1 MGQPAHRRLPGCRR
15 ILGTMIGVTILR
27 MVSGRVML
35 LFVASLII
43 FAAMN
48 LLPGDPATV
57 MLGLDAS
64 PESLL
69 ALHHQLGLDTPLPA
83 RYAHWISGFLHGDLG
98 RSYIYDVPVSSL
110 IVERLQS
117 SLPLIFLAML
127 LSLGAGIPIGVIAA
141 ANRGKALDLG
151 LMGVLQLF
159 KSIPD
164 FWLAMMMTFLFS
176 LILHW
181 LPASGFPGW
190 ENGFFPAIRALIL
203 PAIALA
209 IPQAA
214 ITARFMR
221 SSLIETLSQDF
232 IRTARAQGY
241 SRRGTLWRIA
251 LPNAL
256 IPVLTLAG
264 IQLPVLVTG
273 SIIVESVFSLPGC
286 GKLLLE
292 AVNQRDIPI
301 VQNLVMMIVTGV
313 MVLNLL
319 MAALVR
325 WLDPR
330 LGEECS

>member
-1 MGQPAHRRLPGCRR
+1 MTGMNVLSLAFQRL
-15 ILGTMIGVTILR
+15 
-27 MVSGRVML
+27 L
-35 LFVASLII
+35 LLIVASLVI

-48 LLPGDPATV
+48 LLPGDPASV

-64 PESLL
+64 PESLA
-69 ALHHQLGLDTPLPA
+69 ALHHQLGLDTTLPA
-83 RYAHWISGFLHGDLG
+83 RYAHWVGDLMRGNLG
-98 RSYIYDVPVSSL
+98 RSYIYDVPVSGL
-110 IVERLQS
+110 IGERLQS
-117 SLPLIFLAML
+117 TLPLILLAMM
-127 LSLGAGIPIGVIAA
+127 LSLGAGIPLGMTAA
-141 ANRGKALDLG
+141 ANRGKMPDMG
-151 LMGVLQLF
+151 LMAMLQLL

-176 LILHW
+176 LTLRW

-190 ENGFFPAIRALIL
+190 GHGFFTGLRALIL
-203 PAIALA
+203 PAVALA
-209 IPQAA
+209 VPQAA

-241 SRRGTLWRIA
+241 SRSGVLWRVA

-264 IQLPVLVTG
+264 IQLPVLITG

-292 AVNQRDIPI
+292 AVNQRDLPV
-301 VQNLVMMIVTGV
+301 VQNLVMLIVTAV
-313 MVLNLL
+313 MILGFLL
-319 MAALVR
+319 AALVR
-325 WLDPR
+325 FLDPR
-330 LGEECS
+330 LGEERP

>member
-1 MGQPAHRRLPGCRR
+1 MTGMAIFRIPLERL
-15 ILGTMIGVTILR
+15 V
-27 MVSGRVML
+27 L
-35 LFVASLII
+35 LIVASLVI

-48 LLPGDPATV
+48 LLPGDPASV

-64 PESLL
+64 PESVA
-69 ALHHQLGLDTPLPA
+69 ALHRQLGLDLSLPV
-83 RYAHWISGFLHGDLG
+83 RYAHWITAFLHEDLG

-110 IVERLQS
+110 IGERLQS
-117 SLPLIFLAML
+117 SLPLILLAML
-127 LSLGAGIPIGVIAA
+127 LSLGAGIPLGVMAA
-141 ANRGKALDLG
+141 ANRGTLLDTA
-151 LMGVLQLF
+151 LMGIVQLF

-176 LILHW
+176 LSLHW
-181 LPASGFPGW
+181 LPSSGFPGW
-190 ENGFFPAIRALIL
+190 HDGALPVLRALTL

-221 SSLIETLSQDF
+221 SSLIETLLQDF

-241 SRRGTLWRIA
+241 SRRDVLWRIA

-273 SIIVESVFSLPGC
+273 TIIVESVFSLPGC
-286 GKLLLE
+286 GKLLLD
-292 AVNQRDIPI
+292 AVNQRDIPV
-301 VQNLVMMIVTGV
+301 VQNLVMLIVAFVMI
-313 MVLNLL
+313 LNAL
-319 MAALVR
+319 MTALVR

-330 LGEECS
+330 LGENPS

>member
-1 MGQPAHRRLPGCRR
+1 M
-15 ILGTMIGVTILR
+15 TGVIILR
-27 MVSGRVML
+27 MISGRVVL

-64 PESLL
+64 PESIL

-83 RYAHWISGFLHGDLG
+83 RYAHWVSGFLHGDLG

-110 IVERLQS
+110 IIERLQS

-151 LMGVLQLF
+151 LMGMLQLF

-176 LILHW
+176 LTLHW

-241 SRRGTLWRIA
+241 SRRDALWRIA

-292 AVNQRDIPI
+292 AVNQRDIPV

-313 MVLNLL
+313 MVLNVL
-319 MAALVR
+319 MAALVS

-330 LGEECS
+330 LGEERS

>member
-1 MGQPAHRRLPGCRR
+1 
-15 ILGTMIGVTILR
+15 MIGVTILR

-64 PESLL
+64 PESIL

-83 RYAHWISGFLHGDLG
+83 RYAHWVSGFLHGDLG
-98 RSYIYDVPVSSL
+98 QSYIYDVPVSSL
-110 IVERLQS
+110 IIERLQS

-151 LMGVLQLF
+151 LMGMLQLF

-176 LILHW
+176 LTLHW

-190 ENGFFPAIRALIL
+190 EDGFFPAVRALIL

-241 SRRGTLWRIA
+241 SRRGALWRIA

-292 AVNQRDIPI
+292 AVNQRDIPV

-313 MVLNLL
+313 MVLSVL

-325 WLDPR
+325 WLDRR

>member
-1 MGQPAHRRLPGCRR
+1 MTGMDIFRIPVERL
-15 ILGTMIGVTILR
+15 
-27 MVSGRVML
+27 L
-35 LFVASLII
+35 LLIVASLVI

-48 LLPGDPATV
+48 LLPGDPAAV

-64 PESLL
+64 PESLT
-69 ALHHQLGLDTPLPA
+69 ALHHQLGLELSLPS
-83 RYAHWISGFLHGDLG
+83 RYAHWINAFLHGDLG
-98 RSYIYDVPVSSL
+98 RSYIYDVPVSRL
-110 IVERLQS
+110 IGERLQS
-117 SLPLIFLAML
+117 SLPLILLAML
-127 LSLGAGIPIGVIAA
+127 LSLGTGIPLGTMAA
-141 ANRGKALDLG
+141 ANRGTALDNG
-151 LMGVLQLF
+151 LMGVIQLF

-176 LILHW
+176 LTLHW
-181 LPASGFPGW
+181 LPSSGFPGW
-190 ENGFFPAIRALIL
+190 GEGIAPALRALTL

-241 SRRGTLWRIA
+241 SRGGVLWRIA

-273 SIIVESVFSLPGC
+273 TIIVESVFSLPGC

-292 AVNQRDIPI
+292 AVNQRDIPV
-301 VQNLVMMIVTGV
+301 VQNLVMLIVTAV
-313 MVLNLL
+313 MILNVL
-319 MAALVR
+319 MTALVR

-330 LGEECS
+330 LGTES

>member
-1 MGQPAHRRLPGCRR
+1 MTGMNALHLAFQRL
-15 ILGTMIGVTILR
+15 
-27 MVSGRVML
+27 L
-35 LFVASLII
+35 LLIVASLVI

-48 LLPGDPATV
+48 LLPGDPASV

-64 PESLL
+64 PESLA
-69 ALHHQLGLDTPLPA
+69 ALHHQLGLDTSLPA
-83 RYAHWISGFLHGDLG
+83 RYAQWISSFVQGNLG

-110 IVERLQS
+110 IGERLQS
-117 SLPLIFLAML
+117 SLPLILLAML
-127 LSLGAGIPIGVIAA
+127 LSLGAGIPLGMTAA
-141 ANRGKALDLG
+141 ANRGKMPDIG
-151 LMGVLQLF
+151 LTAMLQLL

-176 LILHW
+176 LTLHW

-190 ENGFFPAIRALIL
+190 DHGFLPGLRALVL
-203 PAIALA
+203 PAVALA
-209 IPQAA
+209 VPQAA

-221 SSLIETLSQDF
+221 SSLIGTLSQDF

-241 SRRGTLWRIA
+241 SRPGILWRIA

-264 IQLPVLVTG
+264 IQLPVLITG

-292 AVNQRDIPI
+292 AVNQRDLPV
-301 VQNLVMMIVTGV
+301 VQNLVMLIVTAVIILGF
-313 MVLNLL
+313 LL
-319 MAALVR
+319 AALVR
-325 WLDPR
+325 VLDPR
-330 LGEECS
+330 LEEERP

>member
-1 MGQPAHRRLPGCRR
+1 MTGMDIFRIPLERL
-15 ILGTMIGVTILR
+15 V
-27 MVSGRVML
+27 L
-35 LFVASLII
+35 LVVASLVI

-48 LLPGDPATV
+48 LLPGDPAAV

-64 PESLL
+64 PESLA
-69 ALHHQLGLDTPLPA
+69 ALHQKLGLESSLPA
-83 RYAHWISGFLHGDLG
+83 RYAHWISAFIRGDLG
-98 RSYIYDVPVSSL
+98 QSYIYDVPVRSL
-110 IVERLQS
+110 IGERLQS
-117 SLPLIFLAML
+117 SLPLILLAML
-127 LSLGAGIPIGVIAA
+127 LSLGAGIPLGVMAA
-141 ANRGKALDLG
+141 AKRGTLLDMV
-151 LMGVLQLF
+151 LMGFLQLF
-159 KSIPD
+159 KAIPD

-176 LILHW
+176 LTLHW
-181 LPASGFPGW
+181 LPSSGFPGW
-190 ENGFFPAIRALIL
+190 HDGALPALRALTL

-241 SRRGTLWRIA
+241 SRRGVLWRIA

-273 SIIVESVFSLPGC
+273 TIIVESVFSLPGC

-292 AVNQRDIPI
+292 AVNQRDIPV
-301 VQNLVMMIVTGV
+301 VQNLVMLIVASV
-313 MVLNLL
+313 MVLNVL
-319 MAALVR
+319 MAVLVR

-330 LGEECS
+330 LEADPS

>member
-1 MGQPAHRRLPGCRR
+1 
-15 ILGTMIGVTILR
+15 MIGVTILR

>member
-1 MGQPAHRRLPGCRR
+1 MNALSLAFQRL
-15 ILGTMIGVTILR
+15 
-27 MVSGRVML
+27 L
-35 LFVASLII
+35 LLIVASLVI

-48 LLPGDPATV
+48 LLPGDPASV

-64 PESLL
+64 PESLA
-69 ALHHQLGLDTPLPA
+69 ALHHRLGLDTSLPA
-83 RYAHWISGFLHGDLG
+83 RYAQWISSFVQGNLG

-110 IVERLQS
+110 IGERLQS
-117 SLPLIFLAML
+117 SLPLILLAML
-127 LSLGAGIPIGVIAA
+127 LSLGAGIPLGMIAA
-141 ANRGKALDLG
+141 ANRGKMPDIG
-151 LMGVLQLF
+151 LMAMLQLL

-176 LILHW
+176 LTLHW

-190 ENGFFPAIRALIL
+190 NHGVFTGLRALVL
-203 PAIALA
+203 PAVALA
-209 IPQAA
+209 VPQAA

-241 SRRGTLWRIA
+241 SRSGILWRIA

-264 IQLPVLVTG
+264 IQLPVLITG

-286 GKLLLE
+286 GRLLLE
-292 AVNQRDIPI
+292 AVSQRDLPV
-301 VQNLVMMIVTGV
+301 VQNLVMLIVTTV
-313 MVLNLL
+313 MILGFLL
-319 MAALVR
+319 AALVSF
-325 WLDPR
+325 LDPR
-330 LGEECS
+330 LGEEHP

>member
-1 MGQPAHRRLPGCRR
+1 
-15 ILGTMIGVTILR
+15 MIGVTILR
-27 MVSGRVML
+27 MVSGRVVL
-35 LFVASLII
+35 LFVGSLII

-151 LMGVLQLF
+151 LMGMLQLF

-176 LILHW
+176 LTLHW

-241 SRRGTLWRIA
+241 SRRSALWRIA

-292 AVNQRDIPI
+292 AVNQRDIPV
-301 VQNLVMMIVTGV
+301 VQNLVMMIVTAI
-313 MVLNLL
+313 MVLNVL